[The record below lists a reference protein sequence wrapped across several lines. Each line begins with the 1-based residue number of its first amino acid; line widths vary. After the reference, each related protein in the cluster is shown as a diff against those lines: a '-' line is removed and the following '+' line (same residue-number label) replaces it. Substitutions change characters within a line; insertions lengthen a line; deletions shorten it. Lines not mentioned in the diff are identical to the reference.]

1 MPISKDIYSKI
12 IRLIFSFPEF
22 VLACKKSFYS
32 IHSFKQY
39 NQFQSFVPR
48 VAKPMFG
55 HSYSKTFKST
65 FSFPEFVSTFTRLGQ
80 HQHYAKSAT
89 FSQVFWE
96 NLFPKNLPL
105 LCTTSYGFL
114 TPCENLEK
122 TKSNLQKMV
131 RQKDR
136 RKNERTD
143 LISKDPSSYNRGLK
157 QQKNYWK
164 HFWSHCVTRLAKI
177 IQQLF
182 KRNFKLLVSQA
193 S

>member
-1 MPISKDIYSKI
+1 
-12 IRLIFSFPEF
+12 
-22 VLACKKSFYS
+22 
-32 IHSFKQY
+32 
-39 NQFQSFVPR
+39 
-48 VAKPMFG
+48 MFG

-105 LCTTSYGFL
+105 SCTTSYGFL

-122 TKSNLQKMV
+122 TKSNLQKMF

-136 RKNERTD
+136 RKDRLYFEGLLQLQKGVKRVEKLLETFLVSLGYQTCQDYSTNFQKE
-143 LISKDPSSYNRGLK
+143 LQVISKLGKLIPFKFMQFGIITSTFYPTLFSVFNILDYEEQDRN
-157 QQKNYWK
+157 
-164 HFWSHCVTRLAKI
+164 KI
-177 IQQLF
+177 GGT
-182 KRNFKLLVSQA
+182 
-193 S
+193 